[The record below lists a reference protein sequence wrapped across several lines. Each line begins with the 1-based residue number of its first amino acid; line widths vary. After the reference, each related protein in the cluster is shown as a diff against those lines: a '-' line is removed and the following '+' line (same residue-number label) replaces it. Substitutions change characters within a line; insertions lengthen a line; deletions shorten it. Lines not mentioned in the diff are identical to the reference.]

1 MVFHGQLSISMP
13 PPEKTFATLTF
24 EPITLKRHQ
33 CHEYLVLSNCVYVSL
48 NYVYTIMHS
57 GDKVR
62 KILSKCLSEH
72 TAVT

>member
-1 MVFHGQLSISMP
+1 
-13 PPEKTFATLTF
+13 
-24 EPITLKRHQ
+24 
-33 CHEYLVLSNCVYVSL
+33 VLSNCVYVSL